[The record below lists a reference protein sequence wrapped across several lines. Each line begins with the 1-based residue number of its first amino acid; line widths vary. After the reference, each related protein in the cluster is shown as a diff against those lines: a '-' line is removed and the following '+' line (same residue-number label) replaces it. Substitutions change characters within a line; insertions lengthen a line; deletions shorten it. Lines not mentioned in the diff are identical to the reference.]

1 MSVLK
6 LEAKLENLKKVMA
19 FADEKL
25 EALNCP
31 MKKQLQLDVALEEL
45 FVNIAHYAYAGKSGD
60 VEIRVETEENPRAVK
75 IILIDSGE
83 PFNPLKRSVP
93 DISLP
98 VHQRQ
103 IGGLGIYLARKNT
116 DGMEYRYEDGKNIL
130 TFRKLL

>member
-1 MSVLK
+1 M
-6 LEAKLENLKKVMA
+6 
-19 FADEKL
+19 
-25 EALNCP
+25 
-31 MKKQLQLDVALEEL
+31 
-45 FVNIAHYAYAGKSGD
+45 
-60 VEIRVETEENPRAVK
+60 K

>member
-25 EALNCP
+25 EALDCP
-31 MKKQLQLDVALEEL
+31 LKKQMQLAVALEEL
-45 FVNIAHYAYAGKSGD
+45 FVNIAHYAYKGKDGN
-60 VEIRVETEENPRAVK
+60 VEIQIETEENPSAVK
-75 IILIDSGE
+75 ITLIDTGN
-83 PFNPLKRSVP
+83 PFNPLKREVP

-98 VHQRQ
+98 AEQRQ

-130 TFRKLL
+130 TVRKLL